1 MRDFLIKLFRETEVV
16 LEIKL
21 FSIWHFMY
29 IFLIVG
35 LTIGLVFLLKNKSEN
50 AKDFT
55 LKLLAYLIP
64 AIYIADFFIM
74 PLSREAGEID
84 LDKLPFHICTLMG
97 CFVPFAQFN
106 KKFNPI
112 KHVIVVLSL
121 VASLMY
127 ITYPGSALGGISTF
141 SYKVVQ
147 TFVFH
152 GLLFSWGFL
161 NLAWGRVK
169 LTWKT
174 IWMELVAL
182 CIIALWAAFG
192 NATFSSEQHSFDW
205 FFITGSTFPFVPTP
219 LMPFT
224 VIAAIFGMCAI
235 IYGIYFGT
243 IKVMEK
249 IALKRGVV
257 VVTEV
262 EKSEQNTTT
271 EEK

>member
-35 LTIGLVFLLKNKSEN
+35 LTIGLAFLLKNKSEN